1 MSSSSSSSD
10 SFSSESDSE
19 NRLTRTSKKNA
30 SWKGKKKQLESGI
43 QQTT

>member
-19 NRLTRTSKKNA
+19 NRLTRTSKNA